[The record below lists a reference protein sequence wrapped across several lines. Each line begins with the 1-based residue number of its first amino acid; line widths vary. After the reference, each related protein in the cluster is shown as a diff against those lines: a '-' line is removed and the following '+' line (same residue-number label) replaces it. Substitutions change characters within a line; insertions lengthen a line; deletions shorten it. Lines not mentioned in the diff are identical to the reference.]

1 MDVQKLTEDVLKQLM
16 MFKLD
21 FDVSEHLSRRVVSN
35 WRDFEAEQHAI
46 DYPIKGCS
54 LKANLLGLQ
63 GWSFQKETMLNL
75 EECLAPE
82 ETGSAING
90 FPISTVSIV
99 YIYSLLE
106 DYGNCVCDELNA
118 GYRKIRQAWH
128 HNVHADAHI
137 GNSVVMSK
145 MIEGFCKPFGFSEGQ
160 IPINVVFALIAL
172 KKQRNL
178 IVHQLQQAKDFE
190 LYFRCVVSI
199 ICCIYFCWP
208 HGKEALE
215 IYP

>member
-1 MDVQKLTEDVLKQLM
+1 
-16 MFKLD
+16 
-21 FDVSEHLSRRVVSN
+21 
-35 WRDFEAEQHAI
+35 
-46 DYPIKGCS
+46 
-54 LKANLLGLQ
+54 
-63 GWSFQKETMLNL
+63 
-75 EECLAPE
+75 
-82 ETGSAING
+82 
-90 FPISTVSIV
+90 
-99 YIYSLLE
+99 
-106 DYGNCVCDELNA
+106 
-118 GYRKIRQAWH
+118 
-128 HNVHADAHI
+128 
-137 GNSVVMSK
+137 MSK

>member
-128 HNVHADAHI
+128 HNFMPMPTLVI
-137 GNSVVMSK
+137 
-145 MIEGFCKPFGFSEGQ
+145 Q
-160 IPINVVFALIAL
+160 
-172 KKQRNL
+172 
-178 IVHQLQQAKDFE
+178 
-190 LYFRCVVSI
+190 
-199 ICCIYFCWP
+199 
-208 HGKEALE
+208 
-215 IYP
+215 